1 VTTEELARRLGRE
14 RSLQHRRA
22 IEAYKRIHSDR
33 STVSDKAWAEAWRK
47 VLS

>member
-14 RSLQHRRA
+14 RSDLHKRA
-22 IEAYKRIHSDR
+22 IGAYKRLHSDR
-33 STVSDKAWAEAWRK
+33 STVSDDAWCAAWRE